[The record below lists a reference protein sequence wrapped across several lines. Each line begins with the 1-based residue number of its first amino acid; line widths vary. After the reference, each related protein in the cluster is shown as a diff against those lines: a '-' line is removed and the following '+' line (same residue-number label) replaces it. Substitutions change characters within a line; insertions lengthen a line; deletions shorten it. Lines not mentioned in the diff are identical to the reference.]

1 MAVVTICSDF
11 GTEGNKICHC
21 FHFSLMYLPLSDGT
35 KWCDRMMWSLVFGML
50 SFKPA
55 SSLFSFTFIKR
66 LFSSSLLSA
75 IRIVSS
81 AYLRLLIFL
90 LEILTPVYASS
101 SLAFCMIYS
110 AYSLNKQDD
119 NIQLWHTPFP
129 ILNQSILDLSLNL
142 FIFPDTNN
150 PRQNHNK
157 INEIRQAIKCIFSRG
172 LEKGEP
178 TAFPFIKQF

>member
-1 MAVVTICSDF
+1 MAAVTICSDF
-11 GTEGNKICHC
+11 GTQENKVCHC
-21 FHFSLMYLPLSDGT
+21 FHCFPSIYHEAMGPDI
-35 KWCDRMMWSLVFGML
+35 MILVFWML
-50 SFKPA
+50 SFKPVF
-55 SSLFSFTFIKR
+55 SLFSFTFFKR

-75 IRIVSS
+75 IRMVSS

-101 SLAFCMIYS
+101 SLAFCIMYS

-150 PRQNHNK
+150 PCQNHNK

-178 TAFPFIKQF
+178 TAFPFIEQF